1 MFICSLDALKKV
13 LKMKET
19 GREKKTVG
27 VLQQTTDRK
36 KKARKWKI
44 GMVKL
49 PALTL
54 FLLPRLAVTL
64 TSAFAFIDFL

>member
-27 VLQQTTDRK
+27 VLQQATDRR
-36 KKARKWKI
+36 KKARK
-44 GMVKL
+44 
-49 PALTL
+49 
-54 FLLPRLAVTL
+54 
-64 TSAFAFIDFL
+64 